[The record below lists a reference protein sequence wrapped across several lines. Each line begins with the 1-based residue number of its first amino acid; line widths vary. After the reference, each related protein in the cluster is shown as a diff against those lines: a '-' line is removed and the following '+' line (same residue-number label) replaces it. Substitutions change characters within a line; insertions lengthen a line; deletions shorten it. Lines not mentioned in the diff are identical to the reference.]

1 MDKKLADVL
10 DREIARVLPRVR
22 ELRHA
27 IHACPEIAFDEHR
40 TRAAVIKMIA
50 RTSISLRKPLI
61 GTDIVADLAVRG
73 AKKTVCLRADMD
85 ALPMV
90 EETGV
95 KYASRNKGFMHACGH
110 DGHTAILAGT
120 ALVLSR
126 LSKHLRANVRF
137 VFQPGEELE
146 CCGSL
151 LVKKGALRGVSE
163 AYALHGWHGYPVGSV
178 VCKNGVFFAAN
189 GTFYIVVRGKGTHGA
204 MPEEGRNPIPVAS
217 EIVDKLD
224 DLHVNVKR
232 AYGAVISVCSINA
245 GVNSN
250 IIPERAVISGTT
262 RFFTPRVGNAL
273 RQSIASI
280 AAASGKRHGVNV
292 HFVYES
298 RYHEPVVNTDA
309 GFAAVK
315 EAAALAGERFIE
327 AKKPL
332 MASEDFAF
340 YLTRN
345 DGALFL
351 LGLGDRSPKLHT
363 PAFDFNDEAI
373 EHGIRMFSRLLVS

>member
-1 MDKKLADVL
+1 MEKNIADEL
-10 DREIARVLPRVR
+10 DREIERVLPRVR
-22 ELRHA
+22 ELRHT
-27 IHACPEIAFDEHR
+27 IHACPEIAFDEHA
-40 TRAAVIKMIA
+40 TRASVD
-50 RTSISLRKPLI
+50 RFLSRSPLSIRKPLI
-61 GTDIVADLAVRG
+61 GTDLIADLPVRG
-73 AKKTVCLRADMD
+73 AKSTVCLRADMD

-90 EETGV
+90 EETGA
-95 KYASRNKGFMHACGH
+95 KYASKKQGFMHACGH

-126 LSKHLRANVRF
+126 MQKHLRANVRF

-146 CCGSL
+146 CCGAL

-163 AYALHGWHGYPVGSV
+163 AYALHGWHGYPVGTV
-178 VCKNGVFFAAN
+178 VSKSGVFFAAN

-232 AYGAVISVCSINA
+232 AYGAVISVCSLNA

-262 RFFTPRVGNAL
+262 RFFNPRVGNAL
-273 RQSIASI
+273 KQSIASI
-280 AAASGKRHGVNV
+280 AAASGKRHKVNV

-298 RYHEPVVNTDA
+298 RYHEPVVNTDD

-315 EAAALAGERFIE
+315 AASVKAGTRLIE
-327 AKKPL
+327 AKRPF

-345 DGALFL
+345 SGALFL
-351 LGLGDRSPKLHT
+351 LGLGNRSPKLHT
-363 PAFDFNDEAI
+363 PNFDFNDEALG
-373 EHGIRMFSRLLVS
+373 HGIRMFSRLCIR